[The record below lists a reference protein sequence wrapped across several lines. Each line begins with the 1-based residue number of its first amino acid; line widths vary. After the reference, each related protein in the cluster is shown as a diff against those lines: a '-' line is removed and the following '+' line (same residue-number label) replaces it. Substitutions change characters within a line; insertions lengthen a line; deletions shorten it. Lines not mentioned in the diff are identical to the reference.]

1 MTERYF
7 GRVVATPDEYTVVI
21 NRGEEHEV
29 KEGQKF
35 LVVGQG
41 DVIIDPETNE
51 ELEKLE
57 LVRGRVSVEH
67 IQQKVSTLKSC
78 EYETT
83 EDVKEIKK
91 VTSRGRMDMFGPQ
104 DTVTESITPGE
115 KYLRELNGA
124 QVGDYVI
131 KL

>member
-7 GRVVATPDEYTVVI
+7 GRVVATPDAYTVVI
-21 NRGEEHEV
+21 NKGAEHEV
-29 KEGQKF
+29 KEGQRF

-41 DVIIDPETNE
+41 DIIVDPETNE
-51 ELEKLE
+51 ELERLE

-67 IQQKVSTLKSC
+67 IQQKISTLKSC
-78 EYETT
+78 EYEATK
-83 EDVKEIKK
+83 DVKEIKK
-91 VTSRGRMDMFGPQ
+91 VTARGGVAMFGPQ

-115 KYLRELNGA
+115 RHLKELNSA
-124 QVGDYVI
+124 QVGDYII

>member
-21 NRGEEHEV
+21 NKGADDEV
-29 KEGQKF
+29 KTGQKF

-41 DVIIDPETNE
+41 DIIVDPETNE
-51 ELEKLE
+51 ELERLE

-67 IQQKVSTLKSC
+67 IQQKISTLKSC
-78 EYETT
+78 EYEKT

-91 VTSRGRMDMFGPQ
+91 VTSRGGFAMIGPQ
-104 DTVTESITPGE
+104 DSVTESITPGE
-115 KYLRELNGA
+115 RYLKELNGA
-124 QVGDYVI
+124 QVGDYII

>member
-21 NRGEEHEV
+21 NKGADDEV
-29 KEGQKF
+29 KTGQKF

-41 DVIIDPETNE
+41 DIIVDPETNE
-51 ELEKLE
+51 ELERLE

-67 IQQKVSTLKSC
+67 IQQKISTLKSC
-78 EYETT
+78 EYEKT
-83 EDVKEIKK
+83 EDIKEIKK
-91 VTSRGRMDMFGPQ
+91 VTSLGGLAMLGPQ

-115 KYLRELNGA
+115 RHLKELNGA
-124 QVGDYVI
+124 QVGDYII